1 MTQMNKDI
9 LRNPEMKKTPYS
21 VPEGYFDS
29 LKAQA
34 RKYAG
39 PHQVPVN
46 IWSRLAPYAGIAAMF
61 LFILLL
67 GKTFITPKNT
77 PQMDSKAAEITV
89 LDDGYEDYLVF
100 SDMEATGLGYIDD
113 EIDIEE
119 INEKDIIEYLIYIG
133 ASEKYIGSNNE

>member
-1 MTQMNKDI
+1 MNKDI

-67 GKTFITPKNT
+67 GKTFITPKNK

-100 SDMEATGLGYIDD
+100 SDMEATGLVYIDD

>member
-67 GKTFITPKNT
+67 GKTFITPKNK

-100 SDMEATGLGYIDD
+100 SDMEATGLVYIDD

>member
-1 MTQMNKDI
+1 MNKDI

-67 GKTFITPKNT
+67 GKTFITPKNK

>member
-67 GKTFITPKNT
+67 GKTFITPKNK

>member
-67 GKTFITPKNT
+67 GKTFITPKNK
-77 PQMDSKAAEITV
+77 PQLDSKAAEITV

>member
-67 GKTFITPKNT
+67 GKTFITPKNK

-89 LDDGYEDYLVF
+89 LADGYEDYLVF
-100 SDMEATGLGYIDD
+100 SDMEATGLVYIDD